1 MWGTNSSR
9 GFFVGAQGK
18 RLQICSLHSLVAVL
32 AHGATSCLQSRICSV
47 HRSLTPHCRRCLG
60 GSFVFTFLS
69 LWPTR
74 ALLIPCLQLCSCL
87 AVLGVFFAIN
97 AGVGISS
104 SNHTISVVASVIVFV
119 IFLLMVMFC
128 APLTFSTVFEADAT
142 RKLITFKASILGCI
156 SWRSMCS
163 TCRFDDVQVNCE
175 YE

>member
-1 MWGTNSSR
+1 MARHLVCSPASVAFIVRSR
-9 GFFVGAQGK
+9 PIVVVVWAV
-18 RLQICSLHSLVAVL
+18 RLFSPFCLCGQCARCS
-32 AHGATSCLQSRICSV
+32 
-47 HRSLTPHCRRCLG
+47 
-60 GSFVFTFLS
+60 F
-69 LWPTR
+69 
-74 ALLIPCLQLCSCL
+74 PCLQLCSCL
-87 AVLGVFFAIN
+87 VVLGVFFAIN

-142 RKLITFKASILGCI
+142 RKLITFNASILGCI

-175 YE
+175 YV